1 MFQLKDV
8 GFSVLGKEKTWRYA
22 GFLVHVYF
30 NGIIRDFFFFFATI
44 QFQIFKKNEFSLMGD
59 HLL

>member
-44 QFQIFKKNEFSLMGD
+44 QFQIKKKMSSA
-59 HLL
+59 